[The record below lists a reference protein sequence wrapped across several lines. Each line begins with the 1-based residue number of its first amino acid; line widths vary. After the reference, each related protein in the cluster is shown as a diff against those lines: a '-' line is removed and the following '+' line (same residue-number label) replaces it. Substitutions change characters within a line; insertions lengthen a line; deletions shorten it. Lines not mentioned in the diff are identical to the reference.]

1 MVRIGKQQLLNR
13 MEMNRSLWYAKNNY
27 GKVVKKDSGE
37 GRGSMWEAQLGDCRS
52 EELKSWTRLM
62 TLGI

>member
-1 MVRIGKQQLLNR
+1 

-37 GRGSMWEAQLGDCRS
+37 GRASMWEAQLGECG
-52 EELKSWTRLM
+52 EVRLEGEQSLV
-62 TLGI
+62 TQALGGEHSVG